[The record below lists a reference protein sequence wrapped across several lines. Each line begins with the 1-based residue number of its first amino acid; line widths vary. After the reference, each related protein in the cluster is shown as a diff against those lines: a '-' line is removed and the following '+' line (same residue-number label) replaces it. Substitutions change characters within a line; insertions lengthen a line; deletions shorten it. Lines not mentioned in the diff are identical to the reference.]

1 MISYVVLK
9 SVKKQTKFDTCSQ
22 TKKTGFTGKRLLGEG
37 EKGIRL
43 IFKLPNDMVFSVA
56 YLDPGCAQ
64 LVVGGCSCTK
74 AEAGDLVL
82 GVCLDVGQIRYG

>member
-1 MISYVVLK
+1 VLK
-9 SVKKQTKFDTCSQ
+9 NKRNSTLVAKQ
-22 TKKTGFTGKRLLGEG
+22 KKTGFTGKRLLGEG

-43 IFKLPNDMVFSVA
+43 IFKLPNDMVFSVVA